1 MHDVF
6 LGGLPRSPASL
17 AGVEAGLHDALVE
30 FAGAERSAVKIR
42 LHTKASGEGRGFG
55 FAWLPDAATAQRLVE
70 AKEIFFDLDG
80 VQTRA
85 GIRAA
90 ANQDETRRGPP
101 PSNAPGHRL
110 SITLMSISSI
120 YCSSILTSFT
130 AWQERL
136 ERFGI
141 GLEVDVLTT
150 PNQLERAH
158 YCDVLLLLWRDS
170 SDDTGDQ
177 HVKEWTERANEMAD
191 AGRTVLVIELAAL
204 SSQSEV
210 PCTRSLPYTLKAAA
224 AKSASA
230 GKGSRVD
237 VVTSEELHNMY
248 PWRSTSQPHLAA
260 LHERSEAA
268 AISTLAV
275 RRAVARHLSSICKV
289 FVTDCDGTLC

>member
-1 MHDVF
+1 M
-6 LGGLPRSPASL
+6 
-17 AGVEAGLHDALVE
+17 
-30 FAGAERSAVKIR
+30 
-42 LHTKASGEGRGFG
+42 
-55 FAWLPDAATAQRLVE
+55 
-70 AKEIFFDLDG
+70 
-80 VQTRA
+80 
-85 GIRAA
+85 
-90 ANQDETRRGPP
+90 
-101 PSNAPGHRL
+101 
-110 SITLMSISSI
+110 
-120 YCSSILTSFT
+120 
-130 AWQERL
+130 
-136 ERFGI
+136 
-141 GLEVDVLTT
+141 LTT

-204 SSQSEV
+204 CSQSEV

-237 VVTSEELHNMY
+237 VVTSDELHNMY

-289 FVTDCDGTLC
+289 FVTDYDGSYADVC

>member
-1 MHDVF
+1 M
-6 LGGLPRSPASL
+6 
-17 AGVEAGLHDALVE
+17 
-30 FAGAERSAVKIR
+30 AV
-42 LHTKASGEGRGFG
+42 
-55 FAWLPDAATAQRLVE
+55 
-70 AKEIFFDLDG
+70 
-80 VQTRA
+80 
-85 GIRAA
+85 
-90 ANQDETRRGPP
+90 
-101 PSNAPGHRL
+101 
-110 SITLMSISSI
+110 SSI
-120 YCSSILTSFT
+120 DCSSILTSFT

-158 YCDVLLLLWRDS
+158 YCDVLLLLWRDG

-177 HVKEWTERANEMAD
+177 HVQEWTERANEMAD

-210 PCTRSLPYTLKAAA
+210 PVPCTRSLPHTLKAAA

-237 VVTSEELHNMY
+237 VVTSDELHNMY

-289 FVTDCDGTLC
+289 LVTDCDGTLC